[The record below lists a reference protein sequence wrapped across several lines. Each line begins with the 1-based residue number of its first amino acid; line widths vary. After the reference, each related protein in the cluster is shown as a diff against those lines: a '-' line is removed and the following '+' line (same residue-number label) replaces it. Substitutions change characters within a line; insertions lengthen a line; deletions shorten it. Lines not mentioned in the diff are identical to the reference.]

1 MNLAP
6 REGFYDS
13 QREACHVGHSP
24 ERSQVTKLWCLLQ
37 QALRGLSQVRWRGAV
52 VVVGHKAAQSLE
64 GLVLLENN
72 HLNFRWSIDLKGKEM
87 EQQGFFLRHI
97 YLGIL

>member
-1 MNLAP
+1 M
-6 REGFYDS
+6 
-13 QREACHVGHSP
+13 
-24 ERSQVTKLWCLLQ
+24 
-37 QALRGLSQVRWRGAV
+37 

-87 EQQGFFLRHI
+87 EQQGFFKAYLSGYPLRASEIH
-97 YLGIL
+97 YLVSC

>member
-1 MNLAP
+1 M
-6 REGFYDS
+6 EGFYGS
-13 QREACHVGHSP
+13 QLEACHVGHSP

-37 QALRGLSQVRWRGAV
+37 QALRGLSQVRGG
-52 VVVGHKAAQSLE
+52 VGHKEAQPLE

-87 EQQGFFLRHI
+87 EQQGFLRHI